1 MIPNNYSRITDS
13 DGRLFEAMSNDRRVR
28 HAAIDWERKQKN
40 SLIKGLFIF
49 VLTEAAAMFLILRIM
64 GVL

>member
-1 MIPNNYSRITDS
+1 MIPNNYSRITDW
-13 DGRLFEAMSNDRRVR
+13 DRKR
-28 HAAIDWERKQKN
+28 KN

>member
-1 MIPNNYSRITDS
+1 MIPNNYSRIT
-13 DGRLFEAMSNDRRVR
+13 
-28 HAAIDWERKQKN
+28 DWERKQKN

-49 VLTEAAAMFLILRIM
+49 VLTEAAAALLILRIL